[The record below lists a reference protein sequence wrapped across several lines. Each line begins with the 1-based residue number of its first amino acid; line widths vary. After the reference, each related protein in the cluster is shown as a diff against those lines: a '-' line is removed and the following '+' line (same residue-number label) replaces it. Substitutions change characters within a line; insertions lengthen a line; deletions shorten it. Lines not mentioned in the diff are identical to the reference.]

1 VIAVVTL
8 YGRPECHLCDNAL
21 EIVRRV
27 RADIGFELVQRD
39 ITLDDELHKR
49 YLERIPVLTIDG
61 VETFD
66 LFVDEQELRRRLAR
80 VDGDELS
87 RDGL

>member
-1 VIAVVTL
+1 MTAVVTL
-8 YGRPECHLCDNAL
+8 YGTPECHLCDDAL

-27 RADIGFELVQRD
+27 RADVGFELVQRD
-39 ITLDDELHKR
+39 ITFDDELHKL

-66 LFVDEQELRRRLAR
+66 LFVDEEELRRRLAR
-80 VDGDELS
+80 VDGA
-87 RDGL
+87 